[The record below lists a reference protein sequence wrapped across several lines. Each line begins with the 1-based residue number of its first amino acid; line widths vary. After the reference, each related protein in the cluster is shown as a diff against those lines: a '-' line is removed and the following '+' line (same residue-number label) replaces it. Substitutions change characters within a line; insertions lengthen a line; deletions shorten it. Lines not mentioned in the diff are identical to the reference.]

1 YAFPIC
7 IYPSTIYYCICD
19 CECEC
24 IWIFDGYIISM
35 VGYCFRKLSCIFRFS
50 QMEPYT
56 LYEKLQQRTSVQRL
70 IHFIDRKGVI
80 PIFILLCFSFTPSAL
95 VNLVVSL
102 SHIRAHVYL
111 VVLFSSKLIMIGLI
125 GWLGNDITTLFT
137 QPLRLVI
144 IIIVIIVVWF
154 IGRKLERYFMHSPEE

>member
-1 YAFPIC
+1 MFP
-7 IYPSTIYYCICD
+7 
-19 CECEC
+19 
-24 IWIFDGYIISM
+24 
-35 VGYCFRKLSCIFRFS
+35 
-50 QMEPYT
+50 
-56 LYEKLQQRTSVQRL
+56 
-70 IHFIDRKGVI
+70 
-80 PIFILLCFSFTPSAL
+80 FTPSAL

-154 IGRKLERYFMHSPEE
+154 IGRKLERYFMHSQRSDNLSKVVKHLISIIFAIIIVILIQTLLLQEQSYKIKV

>member
-1 YAFPIC
+1 
-7 IYPSTIYYCICD
+7 
-19 CECEC
+19 
-24 IWIFDGYIISM
+24 M
-35 VGYCFRKLSCIFRFS
+35 VGYCFRKLSCIFRIS
-50 QMEPYT
+50 QIEPYT
-56 LYEKLQQRTSVQRL
+56 LYEKLQRRTSVQRL

-80 PIFILLCFSFTPSAL
+80 LFSFYYVSLTPIAL

>member
-1 YAFPIC
+1 
-7 IYPSTIYYCICD
+7 
-19 CECEC
+19 
-24 IWIFDGYIISM
+24 M

-50 QMEPYT
+50 QIEPYT
-56 LYEKLQQRTSVQRL
+56 LYETLQQSTSVQRL
-70 IHFIDRKGVI
+70 IHFIDIKGVI
-80 PIFILLCFSFTPSAL
+80 PIFILLCFPFTPSAL

-144 IIIVIIVVWF
+144 IIIVI
-154 IGRKLERYFMHSPEE
+154 